1 MSLMPSKGSQ
11 MRLLK
16 RFAVKETLTEEDL
29 QVGFK
34 NVTRDG
40 ICSQSMVSLTQG
52 AFLVGFALK
61 LGAPNFVIGLL
72 SAIIPLT
79 QLIQIPSIYL
89 VEKYRVRRAISV
101 YASFGARIF
110 LLLMALIPF
119 LFSPQIGLIF
129 LMLALFLNTSIGAI
143 STTSWNSWMHD
154 LIPKDRL
161 GSVFSRRMVLATA
174 VSIPIFVASGFF
186 IDISKKLFPDF
197 ELYGYAILF
206 SLGFVAGI
214 IGIYFLSHIPEPR
227 LEVSEKTQGFLRQ
240 ILQPFKDLNFKK
252 LIVFL
257 GVWNF
262 AVNLAAPFFTVY
274 MLTVLGLEMS
284 GVIVLMTLSM
294 LMNITFM
301 RLWGRFS
308 DRFSNKSVLGV
319 CGPLFIFCIFLWTFT
334 AIPGWVAL
342 TIPLLITIHLLM
354 GISTAG
360 ISLASGNIGL
370 KLAPRGQA
378 TTYLATN
385 SFTNS
390 LAAGFAPVLG
400 GALADSLRGTELSWT
415 LTWTTPTGELAF
427 QTLNFRQWEFVFFF
441 AVLIGIYSI
450 HRLAMVQEVGE
461 VKEEIVLKELMTE
474 VRRGLRSVSSAVG
487 LQRMVEFQYSLLRH
501 LKPTE
506 LVKHLKRKKDES
518 PTEAEKS
525 QPQPNNKSTEASEKG
540 QETT

>member
-1 MSLMPSKGSQ
+1 MSKP
-11 MRLLK
+11 K

-29 QVGFK
+29 QLGFK

-61 LGAPNFVIGLL
+61 LGASNFVIGLL

-79 QLIQIPSIYL
+79 QLIQIPSIYV

-101 YASFGARIF
+101 YASFGSRMF

-119 LFSPQIGLIF
+119 LFSPEIGLIF
-129 LMLALFLNTSIGAI
+129 LMLALLLNTSVGAI

-154 LIPKDRL
+154 LIPQDRL

-174 VSIPIFVASGFF
+174 VSIPIFIASGFF
-186 IDISKKLFPDF
+186 IDISKKMVPDF
-197 ELYGYAILF
+197 ELYGYATLF
-206 SLGFVAGI
+206 FLGFIAGM
-214 IGIYFLSHIPEPR
+214 IGIYFLSHIPEPKM
-227 LEVSEKTQGFLRQ
+227 EVTERSRGFFRQ

-252 LIVFL
+252 LIIFL

-284 GVIVLMTLSM
+284 YVILLMTLSL
-294 LMNITFM
+294 LMNIAFLQ
-301 RLWGRFS
+301 LWGRFS

-319 CGPLFIFCIFLWTFT
+319 CGPLFILCIFLWTFT
-334 AIPGWVAL
+334 AIPGWEAL
-342 TIPLLITIHLLM
+342 TVPLLVTIHTLM

-370 KLAPRGQA
+370 KLAPKGHA
-378 TTYLATN
+378 TSYLAAN

-390 LAAGFAPVLG
+390 LASGFAPVLG
-400 GALADSLRGTELSWT
+400 GALADSLKGTELSWT
-415 LTWTTPTGELAF
+415 LTLKSQTGQLTF

-461 VKEEIVLKELMTE
+461 VKEEIVVKELMTA

-487 LQRMVEFQYSLLRH
+487 LQRMVEFQYSLIRH
-501 LKPTE
+501 LRPTE
-506 LVKHLKRKKDES
+506 LAKHLKRKKQKTSTPSEKTKAG
-518 PTEAEKS
+518 PIEKS
-525 QPQPNNKSTEASEKG
+525 AEVS
-540 QETT
+540 